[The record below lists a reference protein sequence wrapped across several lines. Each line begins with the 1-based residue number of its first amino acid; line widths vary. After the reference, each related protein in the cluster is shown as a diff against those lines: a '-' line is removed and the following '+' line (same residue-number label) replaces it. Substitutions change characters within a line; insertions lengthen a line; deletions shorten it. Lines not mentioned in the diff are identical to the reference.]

1 VAARWSFNCA
11 VVLGRGENGEA
22 KRGVGEMKGAA
33 APNHFATGGEGGLH
47 GGGEQAMVVLS
58 QGGGWLAQG
67 GRRRQG
73 FWTEWAAMLGPKQKR
88 VGRRDGPPWPGGP
101 RWAVVMVGWKNEK
114 KIENNIWAS
123 REHGPN

>member
-58 QGGGWLAQG
+58 QGGWLVGSRWKKTA
-67 GRRRQG
+67 RV
-73 FWTEWAAMLGPKQKR
+73 LDR
-88 VGRRDGPPWPGGP
+88 VGRDAGPK
-101 RWAVVMVGWKNEK
+101 AKTGWKT
-114 KIENNIWAS
+114 
-123 REHGPN
+123 